1 MDDLA
6 DVDDA
11 DHASEQLAEGS
22 AGARGR
28 SERSK
33 PPPPA
38 RETGSAP
45 GDPPPGHAE
54 VVDARE
60 YTVQAVCSAVHMTPA
75 MLRRYRLAGIV
86 APVRTTAHGARYDE
100 AAVVRLRTTR
110 RLMRDLGTNLAGAQV
125 ALHLLDQLAE
135 ARREIA
141 LLQAQLADL
150 QTRRATD
157 SP

>member
-1 MDDLA
+1 MTRGLEP
-6 DVDDA
+6 DA
-11 DHASEQLAEGS
+11 
-22 AGARGR
+22 
-28 SERSK
+28 
-33 PPPPA
+33 
-38 RETGSAP
+38 
-45 GDPPPGHAE
+45 
-54 VVDARE
+54 
-60 YTVQAVCSAVHMTPA
+60 
-75 MLRRYRLAGIV
+75 LRARLALLRVPSDLIAGQ